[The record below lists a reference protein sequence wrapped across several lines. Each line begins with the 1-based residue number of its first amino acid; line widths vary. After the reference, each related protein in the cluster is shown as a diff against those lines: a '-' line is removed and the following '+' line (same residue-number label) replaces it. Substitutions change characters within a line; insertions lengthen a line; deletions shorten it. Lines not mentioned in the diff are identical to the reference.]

1 MKTIIDFANKVRSLV
16 DGRISNIA
24 NVEESPSTH
33 ACAVGKQL
41 IFNGLLCKATS
52 AIAVG
57 DTLAVGTNLA
67 LSDNVVEQIYSLNQ
81 GLSNSLN
88 NLAPSYS
95 SLSTY
100 AVDSFVTY
108 NGKFYKCIVAV
119 TSPEQFDINKWDDVT
134 TSEVYLRQGDYLK
147 RVDCDVTSCLRMSAN
162 PSDMYES
169 VFARDGNNCLS
180 MTYVKTRNEL
190 LMQHSADGGLTWTSN
205 VLYPTMA
212 VGQTLSI
219 QIDTFATVSASDTVQ
234 IPIQSPS
241 FFDAAT
247 NRYSVSINYC
257 LITHKEGTIGN
268 YQLTNPT
275 IGLISMRKDCALVWV
290 KSADITAESYAV
302 NSIAQAYID
311 ITITRN
317 S

>member
-1 MKTIIDFANKVRSLV
+1 MRIVYFIILFTFVCNYAK
-16 DGRISNIA
+16 
-24 NVEESPSTH
+24 
-33 ACAVGKQL
+33 
-41 IFNGLLCKATS
+41 
-52 AIAVG
+52 
-57 DTLAVGTNLA
+57 
-67 LSDNVVEQIYSLNQ
+67 NQ
-81 GLSNSLN
+81 GLTNSLN
-88 NLAPSYS
+88 NFAPSYS
-95 SLSTY
+95 SSSTY

-147 RVDCDVTSCLRMSAN
+147 RVDCDDPSCLRMSAN

-169 VFARDGNNCLS
+169 LFARNGNTCLS

-190 LMQHSADGGLTWTSN
+190 LMQYSGDGGATWTNN

-212 VGQTLSI
+212 VGQTLNI
-219 QIDTFATVSASDTVQ
+219 QIDTFATVSGSDSVQ
-234 IPIQSPS
+234 INIQSPS
-241 FFDAAT
+241 FFDADT
-247 NRYSVSINYC
+247 NNYSVSINYC
-257 LITHKEGTIGN
+257 LLTHKQGTTGN

-317 S
+317 I